1 MRVELDLFSGR
12 PNPIWTL
19 SQVEAESVRDTL
31 AALPEA
37 PGDTPATYSG
47 LGYRGFR
54 VTDSDTGR
62 SLVVWR
68 DLVVVEDDVSRMVK
82 ADAGEAA
89 VVFDSGRVVAGYAWD
104 VEPLPPQ
111 HPAPGPERERVVRD
125 RIAGI
130 LEKLVRLRDGTFA
143 FTLNQ
148 QVETKLAGRDL
159 SGEML
164 PGGINP
170 EELML
175 DLAKKLDEDRRG
187 ATAVLE
193 ASFAAPVEELD
204 LGLEELLEDDPIE
217 SGPAASL
224 SPARSCSTR

>member
-1 MRVELDLFSGR
+1 MSLSG
-12 PNPIWTL
+12 
-19 SQVEAESVRDTL
+19 S
-31 AALPEA
+31 
-37 PGDTPATYSG
+37 
-47 LGYRGFR
+47 
-54 VTDSDTGR
+54 
-62 SLVVWR
+62 
-68 DLVVVEDDVSRMVK
+68 VEDLPLLEILQVVSFCQKTGHLMVK

-175 DLAKKLDEDRRG
+175 DLMYTVPSQRDIEQCVINED
-187 ATAVLE
+187 V
-193 ASFAAPVEELD
+193 V
-204 LGLEELLEDDPIE
+204 
-217 SGPAASL
+217 
-224 SPARSCSTR
+224 ARSIEPITLFKKAG

>member
-1 MRVELDLFSGR
+1 MSLSG
-12 PNPIWTL
+12 
-19 SQVEAESVRDTL
+19 S
-31 AALPEA
+31 
-37 PGDTPATYSG
+37 
-47 LGYRGFR
+47 
-54 VTDSDTGR
+54 
-62 SLVVWR
+62 
-68 DLVVVEDDVSRMVK
+68 VEDLPLLEILQVVSFCQKTGHLMVK

-164 PGGINP
+164 PGGGVCPAQSLPVVGEALPI
-170 EELML
+170 
-175 DLAKKLDEDRRG
+175 
-187 ATAVLE
+187 TAVHARQSAALFNAGGVAR
-193 ASFAAPVEELD
+193 ASSEVTAWP
-204 LGLEELLEDDPIE
+204 
-217 SGPAASL
+217 
-224 SPARSCSTR
+224 RSRSRRTGRREYAHGV